1 MKGPRNKNIYPI
13 AYARNRICIYR
24 GYLCV
29 AGPKKQQ
36 ELKNKRIYG
45 PSEWIPCGQ
54 HLFLIH
60 YSKLHIIII
69 IDGFSI
75 IIFFFCF
82 SFLIFKKTKTFFVF
96 VFAFS
101 CFQKKKKFLSSLSQ
115 TNFCFS
121 FPFDIFLI
129 HYATTRKENK
139 WTTKGGH
146 TQQQQLKVFFCFK
159 IKGRCRWLVDI
170 FQKLHFGI

>member
-1 MKGPRNKNIYPI
+1 MVFLLKSCFFKKNICFFLLISGFQNKNIYPI

-82 SFLIFKKTKTFFVF
+82 SFLIFKKKKKKLNFSYLFFF
-96 VFAFS
+96 QFS
-101 CFQKKKKFLSSLSQ
+101 CFKNKICLFFSLRHFSYTLCNNEKRKQMNNKRWTHTTTTAEGFFL
-115 TNFCFS
+115 F
-121 FPFDIFLI
+121 
-129 HYATTRKENK
+129 
-139 WTTKGGH
+139 
-146 TQQQQLKVFFCFK
+146 
-159 IKGRCRWLVDI
+159 
-170 FQKLHFGI
+170 

>member
-75 IIFFFCF
+75 IIFFFLFLF
-82 SFLIFKKTKTFFVF
+82 SNI
-96 VFAFS
+96 
-101 CFQKKKKFLSSLSQ
+101 QKKKKKNYIFRICFFLRFRVFKRKFLSSLWQ
-115 TNFCFS
+115 RNFCFS

-139 WTTKGGH
+139 
-146 TQQQQLKVFFCFK
+146 
-159 IKGRCRWLVDI
+159 
-170 FQKLHFGI
+170 

>member
-1 MKGPRNKNIYPI
+1 MKGPRNKIIYPI

-75 IIFFFCF
+75 IIFFFLFLF
-82 SFLIFKKTKTFFVF
+82 SNI
-96 VFAFS
+96 
-101 CFQKKKKFLSSLSQ
+101 QKKKKKKKKYIFRICF
-115 TNFCFS
+115 FCVFVFS
-121 FPFDIFLI
+121 
-129 HYATTRKENK
+129 KENFFLLFGREIFVFLFPS
-139 WTTKGGH
+139 TFFLYIM
-146 TQQQQLKVFFCFK
+146 QQREKKTNEQQKV
-159 IKGRCRWLVDI
+159 DT
-170 FQKLHFGI
+170 HNNNS